1 MRTLVTAVAAAALV
15 ASAATVTLAQNAQ
28 TETNPNT
35 KVYAYQ
41 KNTAPKK
48 TTPGAS
54 VSMAGSQNSASEHL
68 PAAVPFGSPK
78 WWDIM
83 GRQTTNGEGGQ

>member
-1 MRTLVTAVAAAALV
+1 MRILVIAAASAALV

-28 TETNPNT
+28 TETSNPNT

-48 TTPGAS
+48 TTPGAA
-54 VSMAGSQNSASEHL
+54 VSMAGSQNEHL
-68 PAAVPFGSPK
+68 PASAPFGSPR

-83 GRQTTNGEGGQ
+83 GRQTTNGEGSQ